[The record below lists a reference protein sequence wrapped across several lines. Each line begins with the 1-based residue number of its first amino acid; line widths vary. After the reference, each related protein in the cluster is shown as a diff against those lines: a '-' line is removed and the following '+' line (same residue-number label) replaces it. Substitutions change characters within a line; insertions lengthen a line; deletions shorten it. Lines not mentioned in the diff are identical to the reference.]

1 MKFDNKFY
9 NYNYDG
15 IIENNL
21 DSSLNFYNHNDSS
34 YNFVIN
40 GNIQYDEHDKYII
53 NMENPYT
60 FMENLTRDAIDISNN
75 KISCGF
81 KNKMELT
88 SDFIKKEVSYLT
100 HFSTFSEIINET
112 YIGVKA
118 NNSLTLDL
126 ISLYLKG
133 QKILYVESKTYCE
146 LCLYFIML
154 PAIFISTVCTVLS
167 ISLKTY
173 ENGPVIVSGLTAL
186 NSFLLAIITY
196 LKLDAKAEAHKT
208 SAYQFDKMQT
218 TCEFLSGKVLLIND
232 NEMVQKVNKFV
243 DEVEKKVEEIKDTNQ
258 FIIPEIIRIRYMN
271 IYSINVFSVVKAFRT
286 RFILDK
292 NRLFLTFSEI
302 EKQAPN
308 VDPRLI
314 AIKNKLLE
322 EIIKVRDIS
331 IDINNKIYS
340 DVEKYNAHR
349 NIKYSIFMWL
359 KT

>member
-1 MKFDNKFY
+1 MNYENSFY
-9 NYNYDG
+9 NYNYNG
-15 IIENNL
+15 IISNT
-21 DSSLNFYNHNDSS
+21 DSISNFYNHFDNS
-34 YNFVIN
+34 YNYIIN
-40 GNIQYDEHDKYII
+40 GNINEDNNDCVI
-53 NMENPYT
+53 NIEKPYL
-60 FMENLTRDAIDISNN
+60 FMDVLKSYVTDNSTN

-81 KNKMELT
+81 KKKMDIK
-88 SDFIKKEVSYLT
+88 SDFIKKEISYLT
-100 HFSTFSEIINET
+100 NFSTFSEVVNET

-126 ISLYLKG
+126 IALYLKG
-133 QKILYVESKTYCE
+133 QKILYVESKSYCE
-146 LCLYFIML
+146 LCLYCIML

-167 ISLKTY
+167 ISLKTKEY
-173 ENGPVIVSGLTAL
+173 GPIIVSGLTAL

-232 NEMVQKVNKFV
+232 NEMLQKVNKFV
-243 DEVEKKVEEIKDTNQ
+243 DEIEKKVEEIKDTNQ

-271 IYSINVFSVVKAFRT
+271 IYSINVFSIVKSFRT

-292 NRLFLTFSEI
+292 NRLFLIFNEI
-302 EKQAPN
+302 EKQGPN
-308 VDPRLI
+308 VDKKLI
-314 AIKNKLLE
+314 DIKNKLLE

-331 IDINNKIYS
+331 IEINNKIYS
-340 DVEKYNAHR
+340 DVEKYNANR
-349 NIKYSIFMWL
+349 NIKYSFFMWL

>member
-1 MKFDNKFY
+1 MDYDNRFY
-9 NYNYDG
+9 NYYYNG
-15 IIENNL
+15 VIENNL
-21 DSSLNFYNHNDSS
+21 DTSFNFYNHCDTS
-34 YNFVIN
+34 YNYIIN
-40 GNIQYDEHDKYII
+40 GNISYNENEKYII
-53 NMENPYT
+53 DMENQYT
-60 FMENLTRDAIDISNN
+60 FMEHLTRNAIDSSNN

-81 KNKMELT
+81 KKKIELT

-112 YIGVKA
+112 YIGLKA

-126 ISLYLKG
+126 IALYLKG

-146 LCLYFIML
+146 LCLYCIML
-154 PAIFISTVCTVLS
+154 PAIFISTACTVLS
-167 ISLKTY
+167 ISLTKY
-173 ENGPVIVSGLTAL
+173 QYGPLIVSSLTAF
-186 NSFLLAIITY
+186 NSFLLALITY

-243 DEVEKKVEEIKDTNQ
+243 EEIEKKVEEIKDTNQ

-271 IYSINVFSVVKAFRT
+271 IYSINVFSVMKAFRT
-286 RFILDK
+286 RYIMDK
-292 NRLFLTFSEI
+292 NRLFMIFSEI
-302 EKQAPN
+302 ERQAPN
-308 VDPRLI
+308 VNPDLVNVKNRL
-314 AIKNKLLE
+314 LD

-349 NIKYSIFMWL
+349 NNKYSVFMWL